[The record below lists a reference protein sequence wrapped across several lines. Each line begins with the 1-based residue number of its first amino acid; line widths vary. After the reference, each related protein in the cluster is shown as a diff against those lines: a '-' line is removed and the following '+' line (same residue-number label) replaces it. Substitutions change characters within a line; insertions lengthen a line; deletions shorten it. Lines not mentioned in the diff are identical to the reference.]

1 MHRPVSPWTLP
12 ADLRRAIAEGG
23 AGGGVPTRGVP
34 PSRVPSGMIVRTI
47 EQSSSSEEEADLSIL
62 EILLFVCF
70 CGKRGFPFS

>member
-12 ADLRRAIAEGG
+12 ADLRKAIAEGG

-47 EQSSSSEEEADLSIL
+47 SSSEEEEADLSIL